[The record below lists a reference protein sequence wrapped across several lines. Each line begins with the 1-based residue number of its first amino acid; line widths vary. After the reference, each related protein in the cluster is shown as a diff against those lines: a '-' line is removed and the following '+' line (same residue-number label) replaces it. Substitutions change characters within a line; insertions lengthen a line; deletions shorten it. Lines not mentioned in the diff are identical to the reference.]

1 MKRNAQLLQNFLQV
15 LRVKS
20 MKLVIWI
27 YTNVSDLSHK
37 LLGFIYY
44 QYTEISVNFI
54 AWNVLYCISSVQFSL
69 SVMSDSLRPHGLQ
82 HSRLPCPSPTPGVYS
97 NSCPSSRWC
106 HPTISSSVIPFSS
119 QIHTTLP
126 PLPWMTWIFAQYSL
140 KTSYLGDVPFITF
153 FQMFSDVVPNCK
165 CKVPFCILTPWYLES
180 LGLGTFIS
188 PQHLSIGW
196 ITDVV
201 WVLKKMLKV
210 SQGFWITLKKT
221 VKHCVVCSFI
231 EKQCTSPIFE
241 VK

>member
-1 MKRNAQLLQNFLQV
+1 
-15 LRVKS
+15 

-126 PLPWMTWIFAQYSL
+126 PLPWMTWIVAQYSL
-140 KTSYLGDVPFITF
+140 KTSYLGDGPFITF
-153 FQMFSDVVPNCK
+153 FQMFYDVVPNCK
-165 CKVPFCILTPWYLES
+165 CKVPFLYTYSMVPGIPWLRDLYFSSTLKHWMNNWCSVSIEENVES
-180 LGLGTFIS
+180 VSGVLNN
-188 PQHLSIGW
+188 
-196 ITDVV
+196 
-201 WVLKKMLKV
+201 LKK
-210 SQGFWITLKKT
+210 
-221 VKHCVVCSFI
+221 
-231 EKQCTSPIFE
+231 KQ
-241 VK
+241 